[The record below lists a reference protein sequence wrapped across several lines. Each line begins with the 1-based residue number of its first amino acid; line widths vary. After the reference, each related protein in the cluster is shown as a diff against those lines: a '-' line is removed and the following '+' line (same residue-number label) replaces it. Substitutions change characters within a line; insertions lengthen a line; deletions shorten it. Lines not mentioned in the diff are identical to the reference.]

1 MESAG
6 KRERGWLVGKSAF
19 YDPFLCTCLCAKIPV
34 KGIGRVRYGLH
45 VDVIVKYLFSVL
57 CLIVIRRVLLSD
69 IIFDSIMSEKL

>member
-19 YDPFLCTCLCAKIPV
+19 YDPFLSTCLCAKIPV

-45 VDVIVKYLFSVL
+45 VEKFVVDVS
-57 CLIVIRRVLLSD
+57 
-69 IIFDSIMSEKL
+69 